1 VSHHIGLAVSHEIAG
16 ASERLA
22 RRMPL
27 QEALGLAIRT
37 ADEAQANHEGW
48 ERVTAVKEALAKI
61 VGPAPLTCPSCG
73 AIVSCPLCGANGKA
87 T

>member
-22 RRMPL
+22 HRMPL
-27 QEALGLAIRT
+27 QEALSLAIRT
-37 ADEAQANHEGW
+37 ADEAQVNQEGW
-48 ERVTAVKEALAKI
+48 GKVTAVREALAKI

-73 AIVSCPLCGANGKA
+73 AIVSCPLCGRDGRAK
-87 T
+87 

>member
-16 ASERLA
+16 ASEQLA

-48 ERVTAVKEALAKI
+48 EKVTAVKVALAKI
-61 VGPAPLTCPSCG
+61 VGPAPLTCPGCG
-73 AIVSCPLCGANGKA
+73 AEIVCPMCGRDGRAK
-87 T
+87 